1 VNSSVDAVA
10 IVAATIVVL
19 ALIVLAAHAIKSDYQ
34 FTGSLKVAKR
44 NPPPAKSPSGTAPA
58 SVTEIGRAS

>member
-1 VNSSVDAVA
+1 VNSTDDAVA
-10 IVAATIVVL
+10 IVAFLIFALAVV
-19 ALIVLAAHAIKSDYQ
+19 AVAAWAIRSDYQ
-34 FTGSLKVAKR
+34 FTWSLKVAKR

>member
-1 VNSSVDAVA
+1 MNSSVDAVA

-34 FTGSLKVAKR
+34 FTWSLKVAKR
-44 NPPPAKSPSGTAPA
+44 NPPPARSPSGTAPA